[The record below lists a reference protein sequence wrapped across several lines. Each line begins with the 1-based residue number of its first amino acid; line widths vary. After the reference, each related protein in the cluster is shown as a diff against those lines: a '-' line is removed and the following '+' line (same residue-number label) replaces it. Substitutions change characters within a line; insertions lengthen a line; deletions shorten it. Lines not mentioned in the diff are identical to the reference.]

1 MYLFVS
7 LLSVFMLTDA
17 QPSSQRAALR
27 IVVIEGE
34 DAINVIQQKT
44 AVAPVIE
51 VRDRNNLPVAGATVT
66 FSVGGN
72 SATFAGGAQT
82 FTVATNAAGRAA
94 VAAVNPL
101 SSGAV
106 QIQVSAAFQGQ
117 TALATIAQTN
127 VLTAAEAAGATSAA
141 ASGAS
146 GTAGGSGGTT
156 AGATGGAAGGGGG
169 VSGTTLGVV
178 GAAVG
183 GGALAAT
190 QVVGGD
196 DSTTV
201 TRPGPRIFRGAF
213 ASTITLTFQGCTR
226 VETWVGTLEMAMP
239 DDGSVGGNASITG
252 GTTRVEAVTCAGGPQ
267 LGATSTVF
275 MPVTP
280 ISGTPGS
287 IGFTSEVSNSY
298 QPSATD
304 AFGGINITG
313 FQFSGALSG
322 SDITGTLTHTRR
334 IESANPNTRVP
345 GAGSASVAI
354 TLRQ

>member
-146 GTAGGSGGTT
+146 GTAGGSGT

-169 VSGTTLGVV
+169 VSGTTIGIV
-178 GAAVG
+178 GAAVA
-183 GGALAAT
+183 GGAVAAT
-190 QVVGGD
+190 QAGG
-196 DSTTV
+196 SGEESATT
-201 TRPGPRIFRGAF
+201 TQNPQTFRGSF
-213 ASTITLTFQGCTR
+213 ASTLHLTFQGCTR
-226 VETWVGTLEMAMP
+226 DEAVRGDLEITLRTAEPLA
-239 DDGSVGGNASITG
+239 GEARVVNA
-252 GTTRVEAVTCAGGPQ
+252 TTTVVAVTCGGGPQ
-267 LGATSTVF
+267 VGSA
-275 MPVTP
+275 
-280 ISGTPGS
+280 PGS
-287 IGFTSEVSNSY
+287 INRLPTAVTGTASNFGFTGEVTNTY
-298 QPSATD
+298 PPSGVD
-304 AFGGINITG
+304 QFGGTNTTG
-313 FQFSGALSG
+313 YSFTGALNG
-322 SDITGTLTHTRR
+322 PEITGTLTHSRR
-334 IESANPNTRVP
+334 ITSD
-345 GAGSASVAI
+345 GSSSVGVGSVSMVM
-354 TLRQ
+354 TLR